1 MDRRAELNR
10 PGNVRRLAGTGKTRS
25 GSGRHGTQEFG
36 QRAPTSYTINPRDL
50 QDLPRRMTVHQV
62 AKSAAG
68 VYYFCGCP
76 SGVPRLPIRLTSL
89 SNANDQ
95 GVRRLRFLA
104 IIRSAPVVG
113 QTSAAPSQG
122 RLIFV
127 ERNVAHTGGASL
139 ETSPVGVHAPEAR
152 FTYSMAQAGVAT
164 GPIVVVEGDEFACS
178 ECGKEFATKAQVKRH
193 ARTHSQVRPFSCD
206 VCLKTFMTKC
216 NLTKHTRIHTG
227 ERPYECTICR
237 KAFGRRAILTK
248 HMRVHTGERL
258 YHCTVCS
265 RDFATAFSLSNHE
278 RLHTGDRPYE
288 CPICR
293 KTFAIKGNLTS
304 HLTVHTKDA
313 KYKCDVCEKLFRHRS
328 SLNMHVVK
336 FHSPRTGTAAAPSQ
350 STQ

>member
-1 MDRRAELNR
+1 MASARRR
-10 PGNVRRLAGTGKTRS
+10 PIRLIPAIYRV
-25 GSGRHGTQEFG
+25 
-36 QRAPTSYTINPRDL
+36 
-50 QDLPRRMTVHQV
+50 LPRRMTVHQV

-227 ERPYECTICR
+227 ERFVYSGPMTRKWTLTAAVRPYECTICR

-293 KTFAIKGNLTS
+293 KTFAIKVGRSVWLR
-304 HLTVHTKDA
+304 A
-313 KYKCDVCEKLFRHRS
+313 RFR
-328 SLNMHVVK
+328 
-336 FHSPRTGTAAAPSQ
+336 
-350 STQ
+350 